1 MAVYAFEGN
10 RPEISKLAYIHP
22 SASVIGNVIIGD
34 QCFIGPGAVIRADY
48 GKICLGSGCAIE
60 DNCIIHSE
68 PDSIVLMEN
77 DIIVGHGA
85 CTWSLFDKKQFHHR
99 HGIYHINRLRS
110 WLLLFW
116 PLAICC
122 AGPAYS
128 REPWP
133 PATRPG
139 PKAVDGSFCFI
150 AKSTCH
156 TVNSQN
162 AILKG
167 QTIKPLNC
175 HQPGQPIAA
184 DNGLT

>member
-1 MAVYAFEGN
+1 MNMAVYAFEGN

-85 CTWSLFDKKQFHHR
+85 IV
-99 HGIYHINRLRS
+99 HGPCLIKNNSIIGMGSIISTGCEVGSYCFLAAGS
-110 WLLLFW
+110 LLL
-116 PLAICC
+116 PGQHIPARTMA
-122 AGPAYS
+122 AGNPA
-128 REPWP
+128 
-133 PATRPG
+133 RPK
-139 PKAVDGSFCFI
+139 KAVDGKLLFYCQKAPALYRQLSERYI
-150 AKSTCH
+150 
-156 TVNSQN
+156 
-162 AILKG
+162 KG
-167 QTIKPLNC
+167 LELLSP
-175 HQPGQPIAA
+175 
-184 DNGLT
+184 

>member
-85 CTWSLFDKKQFHHR
+85 IVHGPCLIKNNSIIGMGSIISTGCEVGSYCFLAAGSLLCPVSIF
-99 HGIYHINRLRS
+99 
-110 WLLLFW
+110 
-116 PLAICC
+116 P
-122 AGPAYS
+122 P
-128 REPWP
+128 EPWP

-139 PKAVDGSFCFI
+139 PKKQWMESFCFI
-150 AKSTCH
+150 AKKH
-156 TVNSQN
+156 LPFTVNSQN

-167 QTIKPLNC
+167 LNY
-175 HQPGQPIAA
+175 
-184 DNGLT
+184 

>member
-85 CTWSLFDKKQFHHR
+85 IVHGPCLIKNNSIIGMGSIISTGCEVGSYCFCRWQSALARSYSL
-99 HGIYHINRLRS
+99 
-110 WLLLFW
+110 
-116 PLAICC
+116 P
-122 AGPAYS
+122 
-128 REPWP
+128 EP
-133 PATRPG
+133 
-139 PKAVDGSFCFI
+139 
-150 AKSTCH
+150 
-156 TVNSQN
+156 
-162 AILKG
+162 
-167 QTIKPLNC
+167 
-175 HQPGQPIAA
+175 
-184 DNGLT
+184 